1 MSKVIF
7 RQSTYQYDILKPRLY
22 EMMAS
27 LGEDLFNGNPRVLI
41 KPNLLS
47 PAKPERA
54 VLTHPLVV
62 RAVAE
67 YVLNKG
73 GRPQISDSPAL
84 GSFEKLLREGGYSKA
99 FQGLDVSFQPLEE
112 SVWVDIGEPF
122 GRIEIAKDVMEA
134 DVVVNLAKL
143 KTHSQ
148 MLLTLGIKNLFGCI
162 VGLRKPEWHL
172 RAGVDREV
180 FARLLVQ
187 IYKAIQPAVTIVDG
201 ILAMEGQGP
210 GKSGTPRRLD
220 VLVGSRSAIEA
231 DRAICRMLGMEPD
244 ALLTNR
250 AAANMGLVSK
260 EVYIN
265 GDFHIIHD
273 FKLPTLGPVTFGPRL
288 LQPVIRKHLV
298 QRPVVDGKLCKNCA
312 ECRQYCPAQAISFNR
327 GRMIFDYDRCIR
339 CYCCAEIC
347 PYGAVQAVETLP
359 GKIIRRFSKIQN
371 KHSKEV
377 NHGRH

>member
-7 RQSTYQYDILKPRLY
+7 KQSTYQYDTLKPVLY
-22 EMMAS
+22 EMMGS
-27 LGEDLFNGNPRVLI
+27 LGGDLFAGNPRVLI

-47 PAKPERA
+47 PAGPERA

-67 YVLNKG
+67 YVLSKG
-73 GRPQISDSPAL
+73 GRPQVSDSPAL
-84 GSFEKLLREGGYSKA
+84 GSYDKLLKEGGYLNA
-99 FQGLDVSFQPLEE
+99 FQGIDVSFKPLEE

-122 GRIEIAKDVMEA
+122 GRIEIARDVMEA

-148 MLLTLGIKNLFGCI
+148 MLLTLGVKNLFGCI

-187 IYKAIQPAVTIVDG
+187 LYNAIRPAVTIVDG

-210 GKSGTPRRLD
+210 GKNGTPRRLD
-220 VLVGSRSAIEA
+220 VLVGSRSGIET

-244 ALLTNR
+244 KLLTN
-250 AAANMGLVSK
+250 AAAAKMGLASK
-260 EVYIN
+260 EVYIK

-273 FKLPTLGPVTFGPRL
+273 FKLPVLGPVTFGPRL
-288 LQPVIRKHLV
+288 LQRVIRKHLV
-298 QRPVVDGKLCKNCA
+298 QRPVADHALCMNCA
-312 ECRQYCPAQAISFNR
+312 ECRQYCPVQAISFKR
-327 GRMIFDYDRCIR
+327 GRMHFDYDRCIR

-347 PYGAVQAVETLP
+347 PYGAIRAVETLP
-359 GKIIRRFSKIQN
+359 GKIIRRLTKI
-371 KHSKEV
+371 
-377 NHGRH
+377 

>member
-1 MSKVIF
+1 MSKVVF

-22 EMMAS
+22 EMMES
-27 LGEDLFNGNPRVLI
+27 LGGDVFTGKPRVLI

-47 PAKPERA
+47 PAGPERA

-67 YVLNKG
+67 YVLSKG

-84 GSFEKLLREGGYSKA
+84 GSFEKLLKEGGYSQA
-99 FQGLDVSFQPLEE
+99 FQGLDVSFKPLEE
-112 SVWVDIGEPF
+112 SVRVDIGEPF
-122 GRIEIAKDVMEA
+122 GRIEIARDVMEA

-148 MLLTLGIKNLFGCI
+148 MLLTLGVKNLFGCI

-187 IYKAIQPAVTIVDG
+187 IYNAIQPAVTIVDG
-201 ILAMEGQGP
+201 ILALEGQGP

-220 VLVGSRSAIEA
+220 VLVGSRSGIEA

-244 ALLTNR
+244 LLLTNK
-250 AAANMGLVSK
+250 AADNMGLVSK

-273 FKLPTLGPVTFGPRL
+273 FKLPVLGAVTFGPRL
-288 LQPVIRKHLV
+288 LQKVIRKHLV
-298 QRPVVDGKLCKNCA
+298 QRPVVDDKLCTRCA
-312 ECRQYCPAQAISFNR
+312 ECRQYCPAQAISFKR
-327 GRMIFDYDRCIR
+327 GKMVFDYDRCIR

-347 PYGAVQAVETLP
+347 PDGAIRAVETLP
-359 GKIIRRFSKIQN
+359 GKIIRGLSKIKN
-371 KHSKEV
+371 
-377 NHGRH
+377 

>member
-1 MSKVIF
+1 V
-7 RQSTYQYDILKPRLY
+7 L
-22 EMMAS
+22 ES
-27 LGEDLFNGNPRVLI
+27 LGGDLFTGKPRVLI

-47 PAKPERA
+47 PAGPERA

-67 YVLNKG
+67 YVLSKG

-84 GSFEKLLREGGYSKA
+84 GSFEKLLKEGGYLKA
-99 FQGLDVSFQPLEE
+99 FQGVDVSFKPLEE
-112 SVWVDIGEPF
+112 STWVDIGEPF
-122 GRIEIAKDVMEA
+122 GRIEIARDVMEA

-148 MLLTLGIKNLFGCI
+148 MLLTLGVKNLFGCI

-187 IYKAIQPAVTIVDG
+187 IYNAIQPAVTIVDG
-201 ILAMEGQGP
+201 ILALEGQGP
-210 GKSGTPRRLD
+210 GKSGTPRRLN
-220 VLVGSRSAIEA
+220 VLVGSRSGIEA
-231 DRAICRMLGMEPD
+231 DRAICRMLGMQPD
-244 ALLTNR
+244 RLLTNR
-250 AAANMGLVSK
+250 AAAKMGLVSK

-273 FKLPTLGPVTFGPRL
+273 FKLPVLGPMTFGPRL
-288 LQPVIRKHLV
+288 MQRVIRKHLV
-298 QRPVVDGKLCKNCA
+298 QRPVVDDALCKRCA
-312 ECRQYCPAQAISFNR
+312 ECRQYCPAQAITFKR
-327 GRMIFDYDRCIR
+327 GKMVFDYDRCIR

-359 GKIIRRFSKIQN
+359 GKIIRGLSKL
-371 KHSKEV
+371 H
-377 NHGRH
+377 

>member
-7 RQSTYQYDILKPRLY
+7 RQSTYQYDILKSGLY
-22 EMMAS
+22 EVMET
-27 LGEDLFNGNPRVLI
+27 LGGDLFAGKPRVLI

-47 PAKPERA
+47 PAKPEQA

-67 YVLNKG
+67 YVLSKG

-84 GSFEKLLREGGYSKA
+84 GSFKKVLTESGYYKA
-99 FQGLDVSFQPLEE
+99 FQGLDVSFKPLEE
-112 SVWVDIGEPF
+112 SVRVDIGEPF
-122 GRIEIAKDVMEA
+122 GRIEIARDVMEA

-148 MLLTLGIKNLFGCI
+148 MLLTLGVKNLFGCI

-172 RAGVDREV
+172 RAGVDREA

-187 IYKAIQPAVTIVDG
+187 IYTAIQPAVTIVDG

-210 GKSGTPRRLD
+210 GKNGTPRRLD
-220 VLVGSRSAIEA
+220 VLVGSRSGIET
-231 DRAICRMLGMEPD
+231 DRAICRMLGLEPD
-244 ALLTNR
+244 MLLTNAV
-250 AAANMGLVSK
+250 AAKMGLASK

-273 FKLPTLGPVTFGPRL
+273 FKLPVLGPVTFGPRM
-288 LQPVIRKHLV
+288 LQRVIRRHLV
-298 QRPVVDGKLCKNCA
+298 QRPVVDDALCKRCA
-312 ECRQYCPAQAISFNR
+312 ECRQYCPVQAISFKR
-327 GRMIFDYDRCIR
+327 GKMIFDYDRCIR

-347 PYGAVQAVETLP
+347 PDGAVRAVETLP
-359 GKIIRRFSKIQN
+359 GKIIRRLSKI
-371 KHSKEV
+371 
-377 NHGRH
+377 